1 MIDDSDVFSIIVD
14 SANPSIVFASA
25 CSGIYKSST
34 AGDLFQKIQG
44 IPFSARRTRVLK
56 EDPSNPSIVYAG
68 TTEGLWKTMDQ
79 GKTWKRVSNPEVVVN
94 DVLVDPR
101 NSQRVL
107 LATDRSG
114 VLASDDGTQSFS
126 ASNHGY
132 THRYVTSILADQKD
146 ANTIYVGLV
155 NDREW
160 GGVFYSQDGGTS
172 WLQKSTGLG
181 GRDVFSLKQTKSGA
195 LVAGTNRGIFM
206 LDRNSSQWRPINTVV
221 VEKTVTRPVKKGSKR
236 TVASKSITRS
246 VLEARVSDIEI
257 AGDRWIAATSAGLF
271 TSTDQGKMWKGG
283 PVLGE
288 QDFISVDTADELVVA
303 ATRSSVVVST
313 DTGKTWKEARL
324 ASYKPNV
331 RNVTVTPDGQI
342 LVASREG
349 AFSSA
354 DSGTTWEHM
363 LAGLPDKDLTSI
375 AYDESHKRLLATSS
389 ATGVIFESTDGGR
402 RWRRGPD
409 SGFPLRRI
417 NVVHGRLLAA
427 TPFDGVIA
435 QPENESQSASAE
447 GSGGN

>member
-1 MIDDSDVFSIIVD
+1 
-14 SANPSIVFASA
+14 
-25 CSGIYKSST
+25 
-34 AGDLFQKIQG
+34 
-44 IPFSARRTRVLK
+44 
-56 EDPSNPSIVYAG
+56 
-68 TTEGLWKTMDQ
+68 
-79 GKTWKRVSNPEVVVN
+79 
-94 DVLVDPR
+94 
-101 NSQRVL
+101 
-107 LATDRSG
+107 
-114 VLASDDGTQSFS
+114 
-126 ASNHGY
+126 
-132 THRYVTSILADQKD
+132 
-146 ANTIYVGLV
+146 
-155 NDREW
+155 
-160 GGVFYSQDGGTS
+160 VFYSQDGGTN
-172 WLQKSTGLG
+172 WLQKSAGLG
-181 GRDVFSLKQTKSGA
+181 GRDVFSLKQAKSGA

-206 LDRNSSQWRPINTVV
+206 LDRTASLWRPINTVV
-221 VEKTVTRPVKKGSKR
+221 VEKTVTRPIKKGSKR

-283 PVLGE
+283 PVLDE
-288 QDFISVDTADELVVA
+288 QDFISVDTSDELVVA

-313 DTGKTWKEARL
+313 DSGKTWKEARL

-331 RNVTVTPDGQI
+331 RNVTVTPDGEI

-354 DSGTTWEHM
+354 DSGTTWEHL

-417 NVVHGRLLAA
+417 NVVHGRFLAA